1 MSNADLN
8 DLNEWK
14 EILDC
19 INHLCKSIGLQVNSF
34 KTIVHFK
41 GLSET
46 EMVPYRSLLVFPF
59 LALHLGFKY
68 LGFFLKIG
76 MQRDVLIM
84 SNADLNDLNE
94 WKEILDCIN
103 LFCKSTRLQ
112 INSSKTTVHFEA
124 LSET

>member
-1 MSNADLN
+1 
-8 DLNEWK
+8 
-14 EILDC
+14 
-19 INHLCKSIGLQVNSF
+19 
-34 KTIVHFK
+34 
-41 GLSET
+41 
-46 EMVPYRSLLVFPF
+46 MVPYRSLLVFPF

-76 MQRDVLIM
+76 TQRDVLIM

-112 INSSKTTVHFEA
+112 INSSKAIVHFEA

>member
-14 EILDC
+14 EILDY

-34 KTIVHFK
+34 KTTVHFK

-84 SNADLNDLNE
+84 SNADLNDLN
-94 WKEILDCIN
+94 
-103 LFCKSTRLQ
+103 
-112 INSSKTTVHFEA
+112 
-124 LSET
+124 